1 MDGALV
7 YSCRVASDDRD
18 WLLRRK
24 LPLVFIDEAPVAGI
38 PSVNVDDR
46 GGARAAAQHL
56 VDLGHRRVG
65 IVSVVLDVPS
75 AVVEDPLAGPLGHP
89 QRQRVLG
96 WLDALEPAGIRPL
109 AVQTSGNTQAEA
121 DEAARLLFDAA
132 GPDRPTGVLCFSD
145 VVALGVIRAAEGRGL
160 SVPGD
165 LSVVGF
171 DDSPIAHVGEAVLTT
186 VRQDVAAKGRLAA
199 AALIDAIDRARSDR
213 GGRARHVTLPTEL
226 VVRRTTGPAPEIATA
241 APWRTAAAAERGPR

>member
-1 MDGALV
+1 
-7 YSCRVASDDRD
+7 
-18 WLLRRK
+18 
-24 LPLVFIDEAPVAGI
+24 
-38 PSVNVDDR
+38 
-46 GGARAAAQHL
+46 
-56 VDLGHRRVG
+56 
-65 IVSVVLDVPS
+65 VSVVLDVPS
-75 AVVEDPLAGPLGHP
+75 AVVEDPFAGPLGHP

-121 DEAARLLFDAA
+121 DEAARLLLDAA
-132 GPDRPTGVLCFSD
+132 GADRPTGVLCFSD

-199 AALIDAIDRARSDR
+199 DALIDAIDRARSDR
-213 GGRARHVTLPTEL
+213 AGRARHVTLPTEL

-241 APWRTAAAAERGPR
+241 APGVDGRRG